1 MGARHAM
8 EALEQLRQFVGRD
21 AGAGVAHGE
30 DEMLVRLTQ
39 PHLDFAV
46 ESELEGVGEEIEDD
60 LLPHLAID
68 AGRLGKRRAIDN
80 EPQARLLDRRAKHAG
95 EFCRRGGEVGRF
107 VDGLHAPC
115 LDAREIEERVDQFQE
130 PQTVSVGKVD
140 LVMLARGH

>member
-1 MGARHAM
+1 MRSRSSAPFHVVAVNSECTRDQFLDQSEADARAFVGAAMGARHAM

-80 EPQARLLDRRAKHAG
+80 EPQARLLDR
-95 EFCRRGGEVGRF
+95 
-107 VDGLHAPC
+107 
-115 LDAREIEERVDQFQE
+115 
-130 PQTVSVGKVD
+130 
-140 LVMLARGH
+140 